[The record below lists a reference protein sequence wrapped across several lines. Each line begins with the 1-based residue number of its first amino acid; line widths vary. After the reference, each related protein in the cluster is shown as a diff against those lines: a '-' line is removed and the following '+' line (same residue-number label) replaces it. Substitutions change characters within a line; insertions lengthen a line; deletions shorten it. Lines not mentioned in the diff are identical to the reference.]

1 MSGTNALRPMPAPTD
16 GEAAAWS
23 ARLSTRA
30 SEQLVR
36 TLAVATFT
44 FLVWA
49 SLFKLDQV
57 THAVGRV
64 APAGGP
70 QVVQHLEGGIL
81 TDILAKEGDRV
92 KRGAVLVRLSN
103 QFSAADLTNS
113 KTEVA
118 AMKIQLLRLEAESA
132 GATAFEIDPALA
144 ALAPG
149 IASSE
154 ADLFQSRTSQ
164 LRQDL
169 SVIDAQI
176 QTVRAEIRSL
186 DARLA
191 SLRSEERVTIDQL
204 RLMERALAAIPTA
217 MPAASMM
224 MSSGFGYRA
233 DPFTGAAAMHAG
245 LDFKGAVGTPI
256 LAAAEGRVV
265 LAGFNGG
272 YGNSVEIRHA
282 NGIVT
287 RYAHLSGLNVR
298 KGQMVERG
306 VRIGRMGS
314 TGRSTGS
321 HLHFEVRLN
330 GQAINPRKFL
340 EANPDVLKVQTI
352 AGHRADSAAK
362 E

>member
-1 MSGTNALRPMPAPTD
+1 
-16 GEAAAWS
+16 
-23 ARLSTRA
+23 
-30 SEQLVR
+30 
-36 TLAVATFT
+36 
-44 FLVWA
+44 
-49 SLFKLDQV
+49 
-57 THAVGRV
+57 
-64 APAGGP
+64 
-70 QVVQHLEGGIL
+70 
-81 TDILAKEGDRV
+81 
-92 KRGAVLVRLSN
+92 
-103 QFSAADLTNS
+103 
-113 KTEVA
+113 
-118 AMKIQLLRLEAESA
+118 
-132 GATAFEIDPALA
+132 
-144 ALAPG
+144 
-149 IASSE
+149 
-154 ADLFQSRTSQ
+154 
-164 LRQDL
+164 
-169 SVIDAQI
+169 
-176 QTVRAEIRSL
+176 
-186 DARLA
+186 
-191 SLRSEERVTIDQL
+191 
-204 RLMERALAAIPTA
+204 
-217 MPAASMM
+217 
-224 MSSGFGYRA
+224 
-233 DPFTGAAAMHAG
+233 MHAG